1 MNLLTIILLL
11 MLGLLI
17 SNVVSHYIPFIPV
30 ALTQV
35 VFGIIIALISG
46 NYSFKIGAEWFM
58 LLFVGP
64 ILYNDGRRFPRE
76 ELWGRRSQ
84 IFGNAI
90 VLVILTTLGCG
101 YIINRLI
108 PGIPLAAA
116 FALAAILSPTDPVAV
131 NGIAKRIR
139 LPEKSMVI
147 VRGESLINDASGLV
161 TFNYAIAAVVTG
173 YFSLKEAI
181 FDFSYT
187 FMIGAVAGIFLAL
200 FITFIRF
207 KLRKNGINDPVF
219 HSLFQL
225 LTPLG
230 IFIITEDLFHASGVI
245 AVVAAGIIHSII
257 KEHNETQNAKEQL
270 LTENIWS
277 LILFV
282 LNGFVFLLLGM
293 DIPSAMIDTISD
305 PNIGNWLAFG
315 YIAIIGFTIL
325 AIRFIWS
332 LLTTAYSYYIKKKN
346 NAEKPELNTLLT
358 TTLTG
363 LRGAVTLAGVLTV
376 PYFLDDG
383 EAFPARPLIIFIAAG
398 VILLLLILAT
408 VFLPLL
414 SKKEL
419 PERGITD
426 QNNLLKAK
434 NKLLLSA
441 IKKIKEETTKEN
453 ELAASELIN
462 EYTITVQK
470 NLYKQNI
477 GEQQKTEY
485 YHKLN
490 ETQLLALNFQ
500 RKYINLLYSND
511 EIDITVFDTLTE
523 FLDYREEALELKFR
537 FGFKHFF
544 RKTRNDFDRLK
555 TKEER
560 NKPNDFSQM
569 RTIREIQIK
578 AMYAAVSELQEYAKT
593 LEEPDY
599 VYAVTLTYER
609 MLKRFNHSESRNSEE
624 LEEQKEELR
633 LRVLDAE
640 RTEIHRMYEAGEINI
655 AQDKELRRYIN
666 YIESIV
672 LYEYEE

>member
-1 MNLLTIILLL
+1 

-35 VFGIIIALISG
+35 ILGIIIALISG
-46 NYSFKIGAEWFM
+46 NYSFEIGAEWFL

-64 ILYNDGRRFPRE
+64 ILYNDGRHFPRE
-76 ELWGRRSQ
+76 ELWGMRSQ

-90 VLVILTTLGCG
+90 ILVILTTLGCG
-101 YIINRLI
+101 YIINLLI
-108 PGIPLAAA
+108 PGIPMAAA

-139 LPEKSMVI
+139 LPEKAMVL

-187 FMIGAVAGIFLAL
+187 FLIGAVAGIFLAL

-207 KLRKNGINDPVF
+207 KLRKSGIKDPIF
-219 HSLFQL
+219 HSLLQL
-225 LTPLG
+225 LTPFA

-245 AVVAAGIIHSII
+245 AVVAAGIIHSIL
-257 KEHNETQNAKEQL
+257 KEHNETLNAKEQL

-282 LNGFVFLLLGM
+282 LNGFVFILLGM

-332 LLTTAYSYYIKKKN
+332 YLTTAYSYYIRKKSN
-346 NAEKPELNTLLT
+346 EEKPELNTLLT

-376 PYFLDDG
+376 PYLLDNGDV
-383 EAFPARPLIIFIAAG
+383 FPARPLIIFIAAG

-419 PERGITD
+419 PEEGITA

-441 IKKIKEETTKEN
+441 IKKIKEETTKDN

-462 EYTITVQK
+462 EYTITVQR

-490 ETQLLALNFQ
+490 EVQLLALNYQ
-500 RKYINLLYSND
+500 RKYINLLYSNE
-511 EIDITVFDTLTE
+511 EIDLTVFDTLTE
-523 FLDYREEALELKFR
+523 FLDYREEALEFNFR
-537 FGFKHFF
+537 FGILHFF
-544 RKTRNDFDRLK
+544 RKTRHDFERLK
-555 TKEER
+555 GKEHR
-560 NKPNDFSQM
+560 NNQNDLSQM
-569 RTIREIQIK
+569 RTIREIQIN
-578 AMYAAVSELQEYAKT
+578 AMYAAVSELEEYAKT
-593 LEEPDY
+593 LEQPDY
-599 VYAVTLTYER
+599 VYAVILTYKR
-609 MLKRFNHSESRNSEE
+609 MLKRFNRPENHNTEE

-633 LRVLDAE
+633 LSVLDAE
-640 RTEIHRMYEAGEINI
+640 RTEIRRMYEAGEISV
-655 AQDKELRRYIN
+655 AQDKELRRFIN
-666 YIESIV
+666 YI
-672 LYEYEE
+672 